1 MSKRL
6 LPLWVGV
13 SLLVLVA
20 FAIISSATSANA
32 AAYVDVGRTQKN
44 MAVQTAVIDFE
55 GLPKGLIL
63 SALWAGNGISGDPIP
78 GTIGVHGVNPKFAPS
93 INAAVIFDGTCNGS
107 PTTCT
112 LNGEDADLY
121 FPELGNFLIIDIRL
135 GDRNGDGLVDDPND
149 DDRVGMYF
157 EFDFSGYGPGK
168 VTVDQFTVADVEAIE
183 DNAHAE
189 FYSNGDLIA
198 VVPIPETGDNQKLTV
213 PVGLSGVD
221 FVRITLNGS
230 GGIDNFQVSMED
242 ALPTET
248 PLPPTATPV
257 PPTETP
263 VPPTATATQVPPTA
277 TATATAVPPTATSTQ
292 VPPTA
297 TATAVPPTATATA
310 TAVPPTATATQV
322 PPTATA
328 TAVPPTA
335 TSTATAVPPTATA
348 TAVPPTATATAVPPT
363 ATPVPP
369 TPTATPAN
377 PGTGT
382 IGYWK
387 THPNDWPVEEIVMGG
402 VTYTKAE
409 AIAIMWQPIKGDK
422 SLNMFNQ
429 LVAAKL
435 NVIIGNDSSCIADTI
450 AAADAWMVTY
460 PPGSGVGASSPA
472 WQVGGPLHDTLDDYN
487 NGLLCA
493 PHRG

>member
-6 LPLWVGV
+6 LQILAGA

-20 FAIISSATSANA
+20 FIIASSTATVKA
-32 AAYVDVGRTQKN
+32 A
-44 MAVQTAVIDFE
+44 MQTAVIDFT
-55 GLPKGLIL
+55 GLPKGLIVYSL
-63 SALWAGNGISGDPIP
+63 SDGNGISGDPIP
-78 GTIGVHGVNPKFAPS
+78 GTVSVNGFNPKFGVGT
-93 INAAVIFDGTCNGS
+93 NAAVIFDGTCNGS

-112 LNGEDADLY
+112 SNGDDADLY
-121 FPELGNFLIIDIRL
+121 FPDLGNFLIIDIRL
-135 GDRNGDGLVDDPND
+135 GDRDGDGLVDDPND

-168 VTVDQFTVADVEAIE
+168 VTVDSFTVADVEAIE

-189 FYSNGDLIA
+189 FYSDGNLIA
-198 VVPIPETGDNQKLTV
+198 VVPIGETGDNQYATV

-230 GGIDNFQVSMED
+230 GGIDNFQVSVD
-242 ALPTET
+242 T
-248 PLPPTATPV
+248 PEPPTATPTDEPPTETPV

-263 VPPTATATQVPPTA
+263 VPPTE
-277 TATATAVPPTATSTQ
+277 
-292 VPPTA
+292 
-297 TATAVPPTATATA
+297 
-310 TAVPPTATATQV
+310 
-322 PPTATA
+322 
-328 TAVPPTA
+328 
-335 TSTATAVPPTATA
+335 
-348 TAVPPTATATAVPPT
+348 
-363 ATPVPP
+363 TPVPP
-369 TPTATPAN
+369 TETPVPPTETPVPPTETPVPPTETPVPPTETPVPPTETPVPPTETPVPPTETPVPPTETPIPPTATPAN

-387 THPNDWPVEEIVMGG
+387 THPDAWPVDEIEIGG

-409 AIAIMWQPIKGDK
+409 AISIMKQPVKGDK
-422 SLNMFNQ
+422 TLNMFAQ

-450 AAADAWMVTY
+450 AAADAWMATY

-472 WQVGGPLHDTLDDYN
+472 WQVGGPLHDKLDDYN
-487 NGLLCA
+487 NGRLCA